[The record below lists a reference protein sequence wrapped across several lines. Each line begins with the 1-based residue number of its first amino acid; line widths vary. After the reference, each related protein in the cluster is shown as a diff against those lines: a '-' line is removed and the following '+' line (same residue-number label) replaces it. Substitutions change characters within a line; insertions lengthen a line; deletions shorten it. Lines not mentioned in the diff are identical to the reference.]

1 MKRNAKIIA
10 LAAALALCLLMT
22 GCYVPP
28 DDVNNGGET
37 NTGGNLPFQTLQ
49 PTATVTMTP
58 DTVVVE
64 TPQTTQGQQG
74 QNICS
79 TYTSPVVAV
88 ARHQAKTERRTTT
101 LMVSAPSSSWSIP
114 TTSVSSAAAVAT
126 GPSSCPLRCSC
137 SATNGPRHDRR
148 RYVPLGI

>member
-37 NTGGNLPFQTLQ
+37 NSGNNLPFQTLQ

-74 QNICS
+74 QNIFPDTS
-79 TYTSPVVAV
+79 TPTPTPGQGGDWTDWGNT
-88 ARHQAKTERRTTT
+88 RPRPRRLRPHPRPRACGWGSRAT
-101 LMVSAPSSSWSIP
+101 LCAPYSGS
-114 TTSVSSAAAVAT
+114 
-126 GPSSCPLRCSC
+126 
-137 SATNGPRHDRR
+137 
-148 RYVPLGI
+148 